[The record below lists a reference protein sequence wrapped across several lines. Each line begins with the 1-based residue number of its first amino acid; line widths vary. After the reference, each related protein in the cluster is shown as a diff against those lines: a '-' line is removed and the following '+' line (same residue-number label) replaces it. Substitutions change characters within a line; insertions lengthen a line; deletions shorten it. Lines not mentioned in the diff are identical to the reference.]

1 LTHDVGIQALGYVME
16 SLTEGHEAEAL
27 PEIGI
32 EDHRS
37 VLSEVT
43 AWSGETWD
51 LGPEDQRRWN
61 GLQNTPNDVKLLTN
75 VLIRA
80 LSA

>member
-1 LTHDVGIQALGYVME
+1 MD

-32 EDHRS
+32 EYHPS

-43 AWSGETWD
+43 VWSGGTWD

-61 GLQNTPNDVKLLTN
+61 RLQDTPNDVKLPK

-80 LSA
+80 LNG